1 MVAGLLLDEQ
11 QKRWLEILTTTE
23 TDERYLR
30 RARLLLQYDEGLATR
45 EVAQR
50 VGLSLSRTRFW
61 RRQFLLRG
69 LSIFPQPL
77 YQPDP
82 GIGPFND
89 ARSQAAD
96 ETIKENA
103 PMTETEDRLVNPA
116 PPLAEIS
123 PHKRQHV
130 LSLALAL
137 FDATQSLKDLGEPA
151 RALLEISVHL
161 ALLREKHKGLR
172 RSRQV
177 EQWLAQGGLERVLAG
192 QEAQASQTA
201 ISAEDRQ
208 VLAWV
213 ATRTQRKHKRTPLD
227 ASALPEARRG
237 QALALAAILHT
248 ALALDASDSQQTFI
262 QQVSR
267 ASGRLR
273 VTVSGP
279 AAEQDAAA
287 AQPASSLWAQ
297 AGYPSLQILTVEQLA
312 ALQARYPPLPLPMQA
327 VGILPD
333 DPMAEAGRKVLRFH
347 FAEMLSHEEG
357 TRLGSDIEA
366 LHDMRVATRRMRA
379 AFEVFGS
386 AFRAKALKPH
396 LKGLRLTGRALGKV
410 RDLDVFMEKAQAYLE
425 TLPEEQ
431 HSGLD
436 PLLDHWQEI
445 RAAARL
451 EMLAHLDSLDY
462 QDFKQEFNL
471 FLNTPGAGAVALA
484 LDEPG
489 PNQVCEIA
497 PVLIYT
503 RLSEVRAYDAWL
515 DQASVERLHALRIEF
530 KKFRYTLEFFRE
542 VLGESAKLVINEVKK
557 LQDHLGD
564 LNDAVVATHI
574 LTDFLANWEAQQAQ
588 MPISERQNPQAIVAY
603 LAARHD
609 ERHRLMVT
617 FSEAWEHF
625 NQPEFRQNLAS
636 AVSVL

>member
-1 MVAGLLLDEQ
+1 VAGLLLNEQ
-11 QKRWLEILTTTE
+11 QERWLERLTTIE
-23 TDERYLR
+23 SDERYLR
-30 RARLLLQYDEGLATR
+30 RARILLFYDRGLATQ
-45 EVAQR
+45 EVAHR
-50 VGLSLSRTRFW
+50 AGLSPSRTRFW

-69 LSIFPQPL
+69 LSIFPQSL
-77 YQPDP
+77 RQTEP
-82 GIGPFND
+82 GIGPLND
-89 ARSQAAD
+89 ARSQTSD
-96 ETIKENA
+96 ETIKDNT
-103 PMTETEDRLVNPA
+103 PMTETEDRRVNPA
-116 PPLAEIS
+116 PTLAEIS

-137 FDATQSLKDLGEPA
+137 FDATQSMKDLEESA
-151 RALLEISVHL
+151 RVLLEIGVHL
-161 ALLREKHKGLR
+161 ALLREKQKGLR

-177 EQWLAQGGLERVLAG
+177 ERWLAQGGLERILAG
-192 QEAQASQTA
+192 QEAHASRAA

-213 ATRTQRKHKRTPLD
+213 ATLPRPKHKKTALN
-227 ASALPEARRG
+227 ATALPDERRG

-248 ALALDASDSQQTFI
+248 ALALDASDSQKTFI
-262 QQVSR
+262 QQLSR
-267 ASGRLR
+267 TSGRLR

-312 ALQARYPPLPLPMQA
+312 ALQARYPPLPQPMEA
-327 VGILPD
+327 VGLLPD

-386 AFRAKALKPH
+386 AFQTKALKPH
-396 LKGLRLTGRALGKV
+396 LKGLRLTGRSLGKV

-425 TLPEEQ
+425 KLPEEQ
-431 HSGLD
+431 RSGLD
-436 PLLDHWQEI
+436 PLLAHWQEI
-445 RAAARL
+445 RNDARL
-451 EMLAHLDSLDY
+451 EMLAHLDSLAY

-471 FLNTPGAGAVALA
+471 FLSTPGAGAAAVPAE
-484 LDEPG
+484 EPS
-489 PNQVCEIA
+489 PNRVCEIA

-503 RLSEVRAYDAWL
+503 RLAGVRAYNAYL
-515 DQASVERLHALRIEF
+515 EQASVERLHALRIEF

-542 VLGESAKLVINEVKK
+542 VLGDSAKVVIGEVKK

-574 LTDFLANWEAQQAQ
+574 LTDFLASWEAQQAQ
-588 MPISERQNPQAIVAY
+588 LPISERQNPQAIVAY

-617 FSEAWEHF
+617 FHEAWERF
-625 NQPEFRQNLAS
+625 NRPEFRQNLAS

>member
-1 MVAGLLLDEQ
+1 VAGPLLNEQ
-11 QKRWLEILTTTE
+11 QKRWLEVLTTIE
-23 TDERYLR
+23 SDERYLR
-30 RARLLLQYDEGLATR
+30 RARLLLFYDRGLATQ

-50 VGLSLSRTRFW
+50 AGLSPSRTRFW
-61 RRQFLLRG
+61 RRQFMLRG
-69 LSIFPQPL
+69 LSIFPQSL

-82 GIGPFND
+82 GIGPLDD
-89 ARSQAAD
+89 ARTQTVD
-96 ETIKENA
+96 ETIKDNS
-103 PMTETEDRLVNPA
+103 PMTEPENRLVNPA
-116 PPLAEIS
+116 PTLAEIS

-137 FDATQSLKDLGEPA
+137 FDATQSMKDLGESA
-151 RALLEISVHL
+151 RALLEFGVHL
-161 ALLREKHKGLR
+161 ALLREKQKGLR

-177 EQWLAQGGLERVLAG
+177 ERWLAQGGLERILAG
-192 QEAQASQTA
+192 QEAHASRA
-201 ISAEDRQ
+201 SISAEDRQ
-208 VLAWV
+208 VLAWM
-213 ATRTQRKHKRTPLD
+213 ATLPRPKHKRAALD
-227 ASALPEARRG
+227 ASALPDERRG
-237 QALALAAILHT
+237 QALALAAILYT
-248 ALALDASDSQQTFI
+248 ALALDASDSQKTFI
-262 QQVSR
+262 QQVAR
-267 ASGRLR
+267 AGGRLR

-279 AAEQDAAA
+279 TAEQDAAA

-297 AGYPSLQILTVEQLA
+297 AGYLSLQILTIEQLA
-312 ALQARYPPLPLPMQA
+312 ALQARYPPLPGPMEA
-327 VGILPD
+327 VGLLPD

-386 AFRAKALKPH
+386 AFQAKALKPH

-425 TLPEEQ
+425 TLLQEQ
-431 HSGLD
+431 RSGLD
-436 PLLDHWQEI
+436 PLLAHWQEI

-471 FLNTPGAGAVALA
+471 FLNTPGAGAAAVT
-484 LDEPG
+484 LDEPS
-489 PNQVCEIA
+489 PNRVCEIA

-503 RLSEVRAYDAWL
+503 RLAGVRAYDAWL
-515 DQASVERLHALRIEF
+515 EQASVERLHALRIEF

-542 VLGESAKLVINEVKK
+542 VLGDSAKVVIGEVKK

-564 LNDAVVATHI
+564 LNDAVVATQI
-574 LTDFLANWEAQQAQ
+574 LTDFLANWEAQQTQ
-588 MPISERQNPQAIVAY
+588 LPISERQNPQAIVAY

-609 ERHRLMVT
+609 ERHRLMIT
-617 FSEAWEHF
+617 FGEAWERF
-625 NQPEFRQNLAS
+625 NRPEFRQNLAS